1 MESGT
6 FLAPS
11 FSSGKS
17 VWEEAVL
24 QTVASVPTATD
35 ATVLGLTGADGSG
48 GTSLHRSVLSC
59 STCWRRFSLSARSS
73 TARISSRLSLDRSC
87 SRSVSNS
94 ASCFSISASIC
105 WLRRRSDASSSSS
118 RPTERPSCSVRDES
132 SSKRWFSSTTRAASC
147 LHSCTSD
154 ITTCLF
160 SLAHPSAEPTASC
173 VPAPG
178 SAAAVSPFQARHSS
192 SRANVRLAES
202 R

>member
-1 MESGT
+1 M
-6 FLAPS
+6 
-11 FSSGKS
+11 
-17 VWEEAVL
+17 

-35 ATVLGLTGADGSG
+35 ATVLGLTGADAGAEGSG
-48 GTSLHRSVLSC
+48 GVSLHRSVLSC
-59 STCWRRFSLSARSS
+59 STCWRSFSLSASS
-73 TARISSRLSLDRSC
+73 SAACISSRLSLDRSC

-118 RPTERPSCSVRDES
+118 LPTERPSCSVRDES

-160 SLAHPSAEPTASC
+160 LS
-173 VPAPG
+173 
-178 SAAAVSPFQARHSS
+178 RSS
-192 SRANVRLAES
+192 FS
-202 R
+202 